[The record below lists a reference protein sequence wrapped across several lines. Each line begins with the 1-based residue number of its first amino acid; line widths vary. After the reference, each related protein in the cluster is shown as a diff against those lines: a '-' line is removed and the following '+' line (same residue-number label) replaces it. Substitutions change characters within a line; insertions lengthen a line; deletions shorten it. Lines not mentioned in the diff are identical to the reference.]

1 MTKKLPRV
9 SIIILTTNAL
19 AMTKEQLIDI
29 AKLEVNGLDCECMV
43 VDNGSGD
50 GTEEALCDYKLPNM
64 DFKFIQSGANLGF
77 AGGNNVGIKDAVKR
91 GFDYIILMN
100 NDLILP
106 KDIVTKLVDYMEENP
121 DVGASSPKMYFA
133 KGYEFLKGKY
143 KESEL
148 GKVIWYA
155 GGKIDR
161 KNAYSSH
168 RGVDEVDHGQ
178 FDKVT
183 DTDFANGATVI
194 VRKEVFE
201 KIGYLNSDF
210 FYFNNEDSEIA
221 IRAVANG
228 FEYARAPQAKIF
240 HEPAVWSV
248 KALIRSA
255 RNGAVWPKLKKLY
268 PNHYLHFQPKVLG
281 GLVVLPWDY
290 LYILTM
296 PICVPVLLVRYLA
309 HGKRDL
315 KIFFTKWPILLLL
328 RRYYIWKEAL
338 KNRVWMF

>member
-1 MTKKLPRV
+1 MTKKLPKV

-201 KIGYLNSDF
+201 KIGYLDASFFLYWEDADF
-210 FYFNNEDSEIA
+210 SERARKSGYKVTYYPGTCMWHKVSASTGGSGSLTNDYF
-221 IRAVANG
+221 
-228 FEYARAPQAKIF
+228 
-240 HEPAVWSV
+240 
-248 KALIRSA
+248 LT
-255 RNGAVWPKLKKLY
+255 RNRVYFA
-268 PNHYLHFQPKVLG
+268 
-281 GLVVLPWDY
+281 
-290 LYILTM
+290 M
-296 PICVPVLLVRYLA
+296 RYLSLRTKFA
-309 HGKRDL
+309 VVRDTFRLLFVGRTWQRWGALDALLGVKGMGAWKKR
-315 KIFFTKWPILLLL
+315 
-328 RRYYIWKEAL
+328 
-338 KNRVWMF
+338 